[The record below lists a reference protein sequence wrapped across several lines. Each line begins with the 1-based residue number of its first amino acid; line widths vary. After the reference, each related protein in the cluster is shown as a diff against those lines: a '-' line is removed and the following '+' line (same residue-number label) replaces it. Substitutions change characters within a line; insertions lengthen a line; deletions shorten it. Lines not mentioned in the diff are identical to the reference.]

1 MRQFFSIQYFSK
13 FLKKVTK
20 NLIFKMLTYSS
31 IWGMNIAEKNDK
43 TENLQ
48 NLLKEN

>member
-1 MRQFFSIQYFSK
+1 
-13 FLKKVTK
+13 
-20 NLIFKMLTYSS
+20 MLTYSS

-48 NLLKEN
+48 NLQKEI